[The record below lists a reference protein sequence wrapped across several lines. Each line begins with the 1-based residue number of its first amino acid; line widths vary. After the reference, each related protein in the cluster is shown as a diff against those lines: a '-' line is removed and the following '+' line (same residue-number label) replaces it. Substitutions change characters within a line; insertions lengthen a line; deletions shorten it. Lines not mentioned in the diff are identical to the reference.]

1 MVSSYVVPSTLLQA
15 WRLRL
20 SEWSIDGS
28 LSAAA
33 QAALRL
39 PGKPKALQEL
49 ISEWAAGD
57 FKALPP
63 IEVLAGSVMPGTAGA
78 YAISTGTIYLNGDW
92 LRLASEE
99 QGIAVL
105 SEELGHHLD
114 GWLNTEETPGDEGEH
129 FSLLLRQEALSPERL
144 AALRAEDDH
153 TTLWI
158 DGAWIAVEQATIST
172 SEPPDASSLAY
183 VNISGFETNVIEG
196 NRDVPITFIRSG
208 SLTEDVLITYGIVGD
223 TATDGADFVA

>member
-1 MVSSYVVPSTLLQA
+1 MESAYVVPSTLLQA

-39 PGKPKALQEL
+39 PGEPEALKGL

-63 IEVLAGSVMPGTAGA
+63 IEVLDGSVMPGTAGA
-78 YAISTGTIYLNGDW
+78 YALSTGTIYLNGDW

-114 GWLNTEETPGDEGEH
+114 GWLNTEETPGDEGAH

-158 DGAWIAVEQATIST
+158 DGAWIAVEQATIIGT
-172 SEPPDASSLAY
+172 LGDDNLVGSSDNDTINGQL
-183 VNISGFETNVIEG
+183 GFDTIDG
-196 NRDVPITFIRSG
+196 GAGT
-208 SLTEDVLITYGIVGD
+208 DVLIIDYSANTEYGI
-223 TATDGADFVA
+223 ASYFENRALSS

>member
-1 MVSSYVVPSTLLQA
+1 MGLAYVAPSTLLQA

-33 QAALRL
+33 QAAL
-39 PGKPKALQEL
+39 KEL

-63 IEVLAGSVMPGTAGA
+63 IKVLDGSMMPGAAGA

-114 GWLNTEETPGDEGEH
+114 GWLNTECQPTSKTAP
-129 FSLLLRQEALSPERL
+129 R
-144 AALRAEDDH
+144 
-153 TTLWI
+153 
-158 DGAWIAVEQATIST
+158 IAS
-172 SEPPDASSLAY
+172 
-183 VNISGFETNVIEG
+183 
-196 NRDVPITFIRSG
+196 
-208 SLTEDVLITYGIVGD
+208 
-223 TATDGADFVA
+223 